1 LGFGKRVLVKYFPKA
16 LIAFLKSHIRNFM
29 KLKTPNTIVLLLL
42 LLTIFAVLTWI
53 IPGGSYDRV
62 IDDGR
67 EVVDPQTFQYVDSN
81 PASLVDLILAP
92 IKGFTDSYAISIIL
106 FVLLVAGAFSVIQKT
121 GAFEV
126 VIVRAAKFF
135 QKNPTYRAAY
145 VPFFMVLFSIMGT
158 TFGMSEEVLIFIPL
172 FLALSHALGYDSIT
186 GVAIPFVGAGLG
198 FAGAIY
204 NPFTVGIAQG
214 LAEIALFSG
223 AGLRFVLWI
232 LMTTLGI
239 WLVAR
244 YAAKVHADPT
254 SSPLF
259 GHEDHQRSSENMQ
272 SITENSTNVNSGH
285 ILILMLFF
293 FSLILLIYGV
303 LHWGWYILE
312 LSGLFLVLG
321 ILSAVIGRLS
331 QDDAVGAFVGGM
343 KDVLGAALV
352 IALSRSI
359 LLLITDANIIDTILF
374 HLSSVIGQVPPMISA
389 QLMLVVQTCINI
401 FVPSGSGQ
409 AALTIPIMAPL
420 GDLVGIS
427 RQTVVFVFQLGDG
440 ITNMIIPTS
449 GITMGVLGMAKI
461 PWEIWAKWLFPRMVA
476 LYILAFGMIA
486 VAVLFGY

>member
-1 LGFGKRVLVKYFPKA
+1 
-16 LIAFLKSHIRNFM
+16 M

-42 LLTIFAVLTWI
+42 LLTVFAVLTWV
-53 IPGGSYDRV
+53 IPGGAYERV
-62 IDDGR
+62 IEDGR
-67 EVVDPQTFQYVDSN
+67 EVVNPESFQYVDSN
-81 PASLVDLILAP
+81 PASLVDLIEAP

-106 FVLLVAGAFSVIQKT
+106 FVLLVSGAFSVIQKT

-126 VIVRAAKFF
+126 VIIRAARFF
-135 QKNPTYRAAY
+135 QKNPAYRAAY
-145 VPFFMVLFSIMGT
+145 VPFFMLLFSIMGT

-232 LMTTLGI
+232 LMTALGI
-239 WLVAR
+239 WMVAR
-244 YAAKVHADPT
+244 YAARVHADP
-254 SSPLF
+254 SISPLHK
-259 GHEDHQRSSENMQ
+259 HEDHQRSAESVSSFTN
-272 SITENSTNVNSGH
+272 NSQNVNSGH
-285 ILILMLFF
+285 ILILILFF
-293 FSLILLIYGV
+293 SSLILLIYGV
-303 LHWGWYILE
+303 LTWGWYIME
-312 LSGLFLVLG
+312 LSALFLVLG

-331 QDDAVGAFVGGM
+331 QDDAVSSFVGGM

-352 IALSRSI
+352 IALSRAI
-359 LLLITDANIIDTILF
+359 LLLITDAQIIDTILYK
-374 HLSSVIGQVPPMISA
+374 LSSVIGQVHPMISA

-420 GDLVGIS
+420 GDLVGLT

-449 GITMGVLGMAKI
+449 GITMGVLGMSKI
-461 PWEIWAKWLFPRMVA
+461 PWEIWAKWLFPRMLA
-476 LYILAFGMIA
+476 LYALAFIMIA
-486 VAVLFGY
+486 VAVLIGY

>member
-1 LGFGKRVLVKYFPKA
+1 
-16 LIAFLKSHIRNFM
+16 M

-42 LLTIFAVLTWI
+42 LLTIFAALTWI
-53 IPGGSYDRV
+53 IPGGAYERV
-62 IDDGR
+62 VEDGR
-67 EVVDPQTFQYVDSN
+67 EVVNPESFEYVESN
-81 PASLVDLILAP
+81 PASLVDLIEAP

-106 FVLLVAGAFSVIQKT
+106 FVLLVSGAFSVIQKT

-126 VIVRAAKFF
+126 VIIRAARFF
-135 QKNPTYRAAY
+135 QKNPAYRAVY
-145 VPFFMVLFSIMGT
+145 VPFFMILFSIMGT

-244 YAAKVHADPT
+244 YAARVHADP
-254 SSPLF
+254 SISPLF
-259 GHEDHQRSSENMQ
+259 KHVDHQRSHESVQ
-272 SITENSTNVNSGH
+272 TFTKNSQNVNSGH
-285 ILILMLFF
+285 VLILILFF
-293 FSLILLIYGV
+293 SSLILLIYGV
-303 LHWGWYILE
+303 LTWGWYIME
-312 LSGLFLVLG
+312 LSALFLVLG

-331 QDDAVGAFVGGM
+331 QDEAVSSFVGGM

-352 IALSRSI
+352 IALSRAI
-359 LLLITDANIIDTILF
+359 LLLITDAQIIDTILF
-374 HLSSVIGQVPPMISA
+374 KLSSIIGQVHPMISA

-420 GDLVGIS
+420 GDLVGLT

-476 LYILAFGMIA
+476 LYVLAFIMIA
-486 VAVLFGY
+486 VAVLIGY

>member
-1 LGFGKRVLVKYFPKA
+1 
-16 LIAFLKSHIRNFM
+16 M

-42 LLTIFAVLTWI
+42 LLTMFAVLTWI
-53 IPGGSYDRV
+53 IPGGAYDRV
-62 IDDGR
+62 LEDGR
-67 EVVDPQTFQYVDSN
+67 EVVNPESFQYVESN
-81 PASLVDLILAP
+81 PASLVDLIEAP
-92 IKGFTDSYAISIIL
+92 IKGFTDSYAISIIF
-106 FVLLVAGAFSVIQKT
+106 FVLLVSGAFSVIQTT

-126 VIVRAAKFF
+126 VIIRAARFF
-135 QKNPTYRAAY
+135 QKNPGYRVAY
-145 VPFFMVLFSIMGT
+145 VPFFMLLFSIMGT

-232 LMTTLGI
+232 LMTALGI

-244 YAAKVHADPT
+244 YAARVHADP
-254 SSPLF
+254 SISPLF
-259 GHEDHQRSSENMQ
+259 KHEDHQRLNDSVQ
-272 SITENSTNVNSGH
+272 SFTQNSQNVNFGH
-285 ILILMLFF
+285 ILILILFF

-303 LHWGWYILE
+303 LNWGWYIME
-312 LSGLFLVLG
+312 LSALFLVLG

-331 QDDAVGAFVGGM
+331 QDQAVGSFVGGM
-343 KDVLGAALV
+343 NDVLGAALV

-359 LLLITDANIIDTILF
+359 LLLITDAQIIDTILYN
-374 HLSSVIGQVPPMISA
+374 LSSVIGQVHPMISA

-420 GDLVGIS
+420 GDLVGLT

-461 PWEIWAKWLFPRMVA
+461 PWEVWAKWLFPRMLA
-476 LYILAFGMIA
+476 LYGLAFIMIA
-486 VAVLFGY
+486 IAVLTGY

>member
-1 LGFGKRVLVKYFPKA
+1 
-16 LIAFLKSHIRNFM
+16 M

-42 LLTIFAVLTWI
+42 LLTLFAALTWI
-53 IPGGSYDRV
+53 IPGGVYERV
-62 IDDGR
+62 IEDGR
-67 EVVDPQTFQYVDSN
+67 EVVNPESFQYVESN
-81 PASLVDLILAP
+81 PSSLVDLIEAP

-106 FVLLVAGAFSVIQKT
+106 FVLLVSGAFSVIQKT

-126 VIVRAAKFF
+126 VIIRAARFF
-135 QKNPTYRAAY
+135 QKNPAYRAAY
-145 VPFFMVLFSIMGT
+145 VPFFMILFSIMGT

-232 LMTTLGI
+232 LMTALGI
-239 WLVAR
+239 WMVAR
-244 YAAKVHADPT
+244 YAARVHADP
-254 SSPLF
+254 SISPLHK
-259 GHEDHQRSSENMQ
+259 HEDHQRSAESV
-272 SITENSTNVNSGH
+272 SSFTKNSQNVNSGH
-285 ILILMLFF
+285 ILILILFF
-293 FSLILLIYGV
+293 SSLILLIYGV
-303 LHWGWYILE
+303 LTWGWYIME
-312 LSGLFLVLG
+312 LSALFLVLG
-321 ILSAVIGRLS
+321 ILSALIGRLS
-331 QDDAVGAFVGGM
+331 QDDAVSAFVGGM

-352 IALSRSI
+352 IALSRAI
-359 LLLITDANIIDTILF
+359 LLLITDAQIIDTILF
-374 HLSSVIGQVPPMISA
+374 KLSSVIGQVHPMISA

-420 GDLVGIS
+420 GDLVGLT

-449 GITMGVLGMAKI
+449 GITMGVLGIAKI
-461 PWEIWAKWLFPRMVA
+461 PWEVWAKWLFPRMLA
-476 LYILAFGMIA
+476 LYALAFAMIA
-486 VAVLFGY
+486 VAVLIGY

>member
-1 LGFGKRVLVKYFPKA
+1 
-16 LIAFLKSHIRNFM
+16 M
-29 KLKTPNTIVLLLL
+29 KLKTPNTIVLLLM
-42 LLTIFAVLTWI
+42 LLTTFAALTWI
-53 IPGGSYDRV
+53 IPGGAYDRV
-62 IDDGR
+62 LEDGR
-67 EVVDPQTFQYVDSN
+67 EVVNPESFHYVESN
-81 PASLVDLILAP
+81 PASLVDLIEAP
-92 IKGFTDSYAISIIL
+92 IKGFTDSYAISIIF
-106 FVLLVAGAFSVIQKT
+106 FVLLVSGAFSVIQTT

-126 VIVRAAKFF
+126 VIIRAARFF
-135 QKNPTYRAAY
+135 QKNPGYRVAY
-145 VPFFMVLFSIMGT
+145 VPFFMLLFSIMGT

-232 LMTTLGI
+232 LMTALGI

-244 YAAKVHADPT
+244 YAARVHADP
-254 SSPLF
+254 SISPLF
-259 GHEDHQRSSENMQ
+259 KHEDHQRLNDSVQ
-272 SITENSTNVNSGH
+272 SFTQNSQNVNFGH
-285 ILILMLFF
+285 ILILILFF

-303 LHWGWYILE
+303 LNWGWYIME
-312 LSGLFLVLG
+312 LSALFLVLG
-321 ILSAVIGRLS
+321 IMSAVIGRLS
-331 QDDAVGAFVGGM
+331 QDQAVGSFVGGM

-359 LLLITDANIIDTILF
+359 LLLITDAQIIDTILYN
-374 HLSSVIGQVPPMISA
+374 LSSVIGQVHPMISA

-420 GDLVGIS
+420 GDLVGLT

-461 PWEIWAKWLFPRMVA
+461 PWEVWAKWLFPRMLA
-476 LYILAFGMIA
+476 LYGLAFIMIA
-486 VAVLFGY
+486 IAVLTGY

>member
-1 LGFGKRVLVKYFPKA
+1 
-16 LIAFLKSHIRNFM
+16 M

-42 LLTIFAVLTWI
+42 LLTIFAVLTWV
-53 IPGGSYDRV
+53 IPGGAYERV
-62 IDDGR
+62 IEDGR
-67 EVVDPQTFQYVDSN
+67 EVVNPESFEYVESN
-81 PASLVDLILAP
+81 PASLVDLIEAP

-106 FVLLVAGAFSVIQKT
+106 FVLLVSGAFSVIQKT

-126 VIVRAAKFF
+126 VIVRAARFF
-135 QKNPTYRAAY
+135 QKNPTYRSVY
-145 VPFFMVLFSIMGT
+145 VPFFMLLFSIMGT

-186 GVAIPFVGAGLG
+186 GMAIPFVGAGLG

-232 LMTTLGI
+232 LMTALGI

-244 YAAKVHADPT
+244 YAARVYADP
-254 SSPLF
+254 SISPLYK
-259 GHEDHQRSSENMQ
+259 HEDHQRSHESVQ
-272 SITENSTNVNSGH
+272 AFTQNSQNVNAGH
-285 ILILMLFF
+285 ILILILFF
-293 FSLILLIYGV
+293 SSLILLIYGV
-303 LHWGWYILE
+303 LTWGWYIME
-312 LSGLFLVLG
+312 LSALFLVLG
-321 ILSAVIGRLS
+321 ILSALIGRLS
-331 QDDAVGAFVGGM
+331 QDDAVSSFVGGM

-359 LLLITDANIIDTILF
+359 LLLITDAQIIDTILF
-374 HLSSVIGQVPPMISA
+374 HLSSAIGQVHPMISA
-389 QLMLVVQTCINI
+389 QLMLIVQTCINI

-420 GDLVGIS
+420 GDLVGLT

-449 GITMGVLGMAKI
+449 GITMGALGMAKI
-461 PWEIWAKWLFPRMVA
+461 PWEIWAKWLLPRMVA
-476 LYILAFGMIA
+476 LYVLAFIMIA
-486 VAVLFGY
+486 VAVLIGY